1 MIQIGGK
8 NGKINLLNLRST
20 HFSVRFQKPKL
31 SNQPP
36 SLLIKHTQLDIRTQ
50 NNHLLITQALF
61 FENDRSVLNCE
72 ILQYLELNYNTN
84 IIFVFDNQFPH
95 LLENIIITISM
106 VILKCTY
113 LIRGFFGEF
122 LMVDG
127 NLLKKQKNFKK
138 KYLANFYGWFSRFY
152 GK

>member
-152 GK
+152 GR